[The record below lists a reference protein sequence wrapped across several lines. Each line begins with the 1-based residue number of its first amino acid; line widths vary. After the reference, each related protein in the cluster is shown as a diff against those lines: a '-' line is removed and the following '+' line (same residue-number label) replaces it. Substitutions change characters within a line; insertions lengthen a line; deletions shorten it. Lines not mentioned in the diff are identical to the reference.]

1 MFVFFKMWICSLSL
15 LKSKNK
21 LKGLT
26 LLWEKEKEKEK
37 KKSFLSKFFTIQTN
51 HSSFFHKQS
60 LQCMHW
66 DFMIGREASSWSGKL
81 MVLQIKIWKI
91 WCACIFSPPPPTLNQ
106 YLWKNILLKVQLHY
120 FCLQKCPNLLTWG
133 SGWQIESSSRARVA
147 FLFWF
152 LFILTG
158 CLQPDLLLK

>member
-15 LKSKNK
+15 LKSENK

-26 LLWEKEKEKEK
+26 LLWEKEKEK

-81 MVLQIKIWKI
+81 MVLQIKVWKI
-91 WCACIFSPPPPTLNQ
+91 WCACIFSPPPPTLINICGRTFC
-106 YLWKNILLKVQLHY
+106 WKCSCTTFACRSVQTFWPGGQDDKLKVVQGRGLHFY
-120 FCLQKCPNLLTWG
+120 FG
-133 SGWQIESSSRARVA
+133 F
-147 FLFWF
+147 FLF
-152 LFILTG
+152 
-158 CLQPDLLLK
+158 